1 MEMTATLCSGHRI
14 LGAGHVDLFKQLL
27 CFPRSLSSVVL
38 ALLLPGGMG
47 NNSPFDSLK
56 NPRLKLLILTLY
68 PGLFVVS
75 CVYLFYPIQS
85 FCYSPLSS

>member
-1 MEMTATLCSGHRI
+1 MEITTTLCSGHLA

-38 ALLLPGGMG
+38 ALFLPGMG
-47 NNSPFDSLK
+47 NNSPFDNLK

-68 PGLFVVS
+68 PGLFVFS
-75 CVYLFYPIQS
+75 CVYLLYPIQS